1 MPRRLRAVSPPSLCF
16 APQDFIDIPQ
26 LTRLQCERCI
36 GGQEQFLWDLYVVEG
51 HFGQIQF
58 VLTSDQTFVH
68 RTGILECVP
77 LFSTELVIT
86 ITYVHR
92 GILRVFTLT
101 PPAVKFAELGA

>member
-1 MPRRLRAVSPPSLCF
+1 M
-16 APQDFIDIPQ
+16 
-26 LTRLQCERCI
+26 RLQCERCI

-51 HFGQIQF
+51 YFGQIQI

-68 RTGILECVP
+68 RARILECVP

-92 GILRVFTLT
+92 GILQVSTCT
-101 PPAVKFAELGA
+101 PPAVEFAELGA